1 MVCETCDI
9 QRPAGNEGCLAFPCL
24 PPRPMS
30 RTTLPYVPPPWRKT
44 ENRDELTHYL
54 VPSAASIL
62 QHTVEPKVT
71 RTMHELPVTE
81 SILKIVLRHAPA
93 EGVKRIVHI
102 FLEIGELSDLEDE
115 WIQHYFDYLS
125 KGTVA
130 ENSQLVIQRT
140 PITFQCDAC
149 AHVFEIKR
157 EALQDL
163 QCPECGNAG
172 CTLVSGKG
180 YYIKNRLL
188 IRICAG

>member
-1 MVCETCDI
+1 
-9 QRPAGNEGCLAFPCL
+9 
-24 PPRPMS
+24 MS
-30 RTTLPYVPPPWRKT
+30 RTTEPYVPPPWGEV
-44 ENRDELTHYL
+44 ENRDELSRYL
-54 VPSAASIL
+54 VTTAAPFL
-62 QHTVEPKVT
+62 QYTVGPKVT
-71 RTMHELPVTE
+71 RAMHELPVTE

-93 EGVKRIVHI
+93 EGVKRIVRI

-130 ENSQLVIQRT
+130 ENAQLVIQRT
-140 PITFQCDAC
+140 PIMFQCDAC

-163 QCPECGNAG
+163 QCPECGNTG

-180 YYIKNRLL
+180 YYIKNMEV
-188 IRICAG
+188 I